1 MNREPETAPTKAKTS
16 AGLLLFHGRGA
27 KLEVLLVHPGGPL
40 FRQKDA
46 GVWSIPK
53 GEAAPGEDLLSR
65 ARIEFEEELGIKP
78 YGDFVALGS
87 IRQKGGKT
95 VHAWAVEGDLPIGFQ
110 LRSNSFT
117 MEWPP
122 RSGARQSFPEVD
134 CAEFFRE
141 EEARRKIN
149 PAQAELID
157 RLAVLLR
164 E

>member
-1 MNREPETAPTKAKTS
+1 M
-16 AGLLLFHGRGA
+16 LFRGRGSD
-27 KLEVLLVHPGGPL
+27 LEVLLVHPGGPL

-65 ARIEFEEELGIKP
+65 AKIEFEEELGTKP
-78 YGDFVALGS
+78 CGDFVALGS

-95 VHAWAVEGDLPIGFQ
+95 VHAWAMEGDLPDEFR
-110 LRSNSFT
+110 LCSNSFA

-157 RLAVLLR
+157 RLVILLAQ
-164 E
+164 